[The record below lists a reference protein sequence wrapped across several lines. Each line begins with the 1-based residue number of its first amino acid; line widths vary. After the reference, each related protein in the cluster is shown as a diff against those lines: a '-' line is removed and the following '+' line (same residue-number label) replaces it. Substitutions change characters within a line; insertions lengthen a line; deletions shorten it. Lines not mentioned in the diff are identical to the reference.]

1 MPQSSTVPSRTH
13 PTALAHACRRD
24 AARLLGAD
32 EAVAQAFGDSGRV
45 LLGDTPLC
53 LQPLHDDPAGP
64 WIAFTQAVR
73 PPEVA
78 EDTWCNALLR
88 ATLHG
93 LTVTHVAYGVTDGG
107 DAVLTLRT
115 PAGCDH
121 PDVLAA
127 EMAGLL
133 SLRQALLEGV
143 QAAAKAAPATDAANT
158 RPTPGPSAE
167 APAPDAQ
174 EFEAPD
180 EVLAL
185 VHGALLHVGLSE
197 AQARTALRTGALQ
210 LEGIDL
216 GLACDGDTPTLV
228 VAADLGTDTLATPD
242 ERRQA
247 LLANPGLMA
256 TAGVAMAREHGRTR
270 LMARCHL
277 EGHRPEVFADWL
289 GHFARLAQST
299 LAHRRATTLH

>member
-1 MPQSSTVPSRTH
+1 MPQSSTVPSGTD
-13 PTALAHACRRD
+13 PTALAQACRRD

-32 EAVAQAFGDSGRV
+32 EAIAQAFGDSGKV
-45 LLGDTPLC
+45 LMGDTPLC

-73 PPEVA
+73 PPEVT
-78 EDTWCNALLR
+78 EDAWCHALLR

-93 LTVTHVAYGVTDGG
+93 LSVIQVAYGVTDGG

-115 PAGCDH
+115 PAGSEH

-143 QAAAKAAPATDAANT
+143 KAAAKAT
-158 RPTPGPSAE
+158 PTPDATNPRPNPSPSAE
-167 APAPDAQ
+167 APVSDAQ

-180 EVLAL
+180 DVLAL
-185 VHGALLHVGLSE
+185 VHGALLHLGLSD
-197 AQARTALRTGALQ
+197 AQARVALRSGALQ
-210 LEGIDL
+210 LEGVEL

-228 VAADLGTDTLATPD
+228 VAADLGTDTLVTPD
-242 ERRQA
+242 ERKQA
-247 LLANPGLMA
+247 LQANPGLMA
-256 TAGVAMAREHGRTR
+256 TVGVAMAREHGRTR

-289 GHFARLAQST
+289 GHFARLAQAT
-299 LAHRRATTLH
+299 LAHRRTTTLH